1 MSPENVAGVEPR
13 PRIALIVPAYN
24 EEPVIGIMLLRIPP
38 GLFDLII
45 VSDNASTDR
54 TAETAAAA
62 GATVV
67 RQPERGYGAACLAAI
82 AALPADI
89 GIAVFLQADA
99 SEDAAEAAAL
109 IAPIASGRADLV
121 IGSRTLGNADPDS
134 LAPHQRFGNWLAT
147 FLIRLLWRHA
157 YSDLGPFRAI
167 SVPALRRLGMVD
179 RNYGWTVEM
188 QIKALQH
195 GLRVL
200 EVPVSYHSRAAGTNK
215 VSGNARA
222 SLRAGWVIL
231 STVFRLARRG
241 GQTPVS
247 PSAWRLR

>member
-1 MSPENVAGVEPR
+1 MT
-13 PRIALIVPAYN
+13 ALIVPAYN
-24 EEPVIGIMLLRIPP
+24 EEPVVGIMLRRIPP

-45 VSDNASTDR
+45 VSDNGSTDG
-54 TAETAAAA
+54 TAEAAAAA

-89 GIAVFLQADA
+89 GIVVFLQADA
-99 SEDAAEAAAL
+99 SEDAAEAALL
-109 IAPIASGRADLV
+109 IAPIADGRADLV
-121 IGSRTLGNADPDS
+121 IGSRTMGGADPDS

-147 FLIRLLWRHA
+147 FLIRIIWRHE

-167 SVPALRRLGMVD
+167 GVDALRRLRMAD

-188 QIKALQH
+188 QIKALQL

-200 EVPVSYHSRAAGTNK
+200 EVPVSYHARVAGTNK
-215 VSGNARA
+215 VSGDLRA

-231 STVFRLARRG
+231 STVVRLGRKQA
-241 GQTPVS
+241 V
-247 PSAWRLR
+247 